1 MLNLLCPIY
10 CCLILFQQAIS
21 PMIRSVLFLCTLVL
35 TGCDLKDGK
44 KTTSENSAF
53 VNAELA
59 AADSLGIP
67 VYNFDELEPLLN
79 RKDDKTYIIN
89 FWATWCAPCIK
100 ELPYFEKINQEGKA
114 NNRKVILVSLDMPSM
129 WKSKLIPFI
138 RNKDIKSEVVVL
150 DDPDQNSW
158 IPKINKNWS
167 GAIPATLIYNRN
179 KRKFY
184 EQTFTYESLNK
195 ELSEFN

>member
-1 MLNLLCPIY
+1 
-10 CCLILFQQAIS
+10 
-21 PMIRSVLFLCTLVL
+21 MIRSVLFLCILVL
-35 TGCDLKDGK
+35 TGCDIKERK
-44 KTTSENSAF
+44 KATSSNTAL
-53 VNAELA
+53 AKTELA
-59 AADSLGIP
+59 PADSLGIP
-67 VYNFDELEPLLN
+67 VYNFNELEPLLKK
-79 RKDDKTYIIN
+79 KDDKTYIIN

-114 NNRKVILVSLDMPSM
+114 KNWKVILVSLDMPSM

-184 EQTFTYESLNK
+184 EQTFTYETLNK

>member
-1 MLNLLCPIY
+1 
-10 CCLILFQQAIS
+10 
-21 PMIRSVLFLCTLVL
+21 MIRSVLFLCVLVL
-35 TGCDLKDGK
+35 TGCDLKERK
-44 KTTSENSAF
+44 KTASENSAY
-53 VNAELA
+53 VKIELPP
-59 AADSLGIP
+59 ADSLGIP

-100 ELPYFEKINQEGKA
+100 ELPYFEKINREGRA
-114 NNRKVILVSLDMPSM
+114 NNWMVILVSLDMPSM

-138 RNKDIKSEVVVL
+138 RNKNIQSEVVVL

-158 IPKINKNWS
+158 IPKIDKNWS

-184 EQTFTYESLNK
+184 EQTFTYEMLNE
-195 ELSEFN
+195 ELNEFK